1 MKKLILGFCLAL
13 TPVFAAYAN
22 EGGVHLE
29 DPAVD
34 LSDQASL
41 QRGARLF
48 VNYCMGCHSLKY
60 ERYNR
65 MAKDLGLSKQAVKE
79 NLMFTA
85 DKIGEPM
92 AINMRG
98 DQAAA
103 WFGAAPPDLSLIT
116 RRRGEDWI
124 YTYLRSFYKDD
135 SRPWGV
141 NNTVFPQ
148 VGMPHVLWELQ
159 GVQRLVS
166 EEGGK
171 PEFELV
177 QAGSMDKETFDSA
190 MRDLTA
196 FLAYVAEPIKL
207 ERQRL
212 GVWVLLFIAVF
223 FVLAY
228 MLKKEYWKDVH

>member
-13 TPVFAAYAN
+13 VPVLGVYAN

-34 LSDQASL
+34 LTDHASL

-60 ERYNR
+60 ERYQR
-65 MAKDLGLSKQAVKE
+65 MGEDLGIPKEAVKK

-92 AINMRG
+92 AINMRA
-98 DQAAA
+98 DQAAE
-103 WFGAAPPDLSLIT
+103 WFGASPPDLSLIT

-141 NNTVFPQ
+141 NNTVFPK
-148 VGMPHVLWELQ
+148 VGMPHVLWRLQ

-171 PEFELV
+171 PEFELI
-177 QAGSMDKETFDSA
+177 QKGSMDPEEFDSA

-196 FLAYVAEPIKL
+196 FLAYVAEPIKV

-212 GVWVLLFIAVF
+212 GVWVLLFISVF

-228 MLKKEYWKDVH
+228 LLKKEYWKDVH

>member
-1 MKKLILGFCLAL
+1 MKKLILGFCLTL
-13 TPVFAAYAN
+13 VPVLGAYAN
-22 EGGVHLE
+22 EGGIHLE

-34 LSDQASL
+34 LTDHASL

-48 VNYCMGCHSLKY
+48 VNYCLGCHSLKY
-60 ERYNR
+60 ERYQR
-65 MAKDLGLSKQAVKE
+65 MGEDLGIPKEAVKK
-79 NLMFTA
+79 NLMFTS

-92 AINMRG
+92 AINMRA
-98 DQAAA
+98 DQAAE
-103 WFGAAPPDLSLIT
+103 WFGASPPDLSLIT

-141 NNTVFPQ
+141 NNTVFPK
-148 VGMPHVLWELQ
+148 VGMPHVLWRLQ

-166 EEGGK
+166 EEAGK

-177 QAGSMDKETFDSA
+177 QKGSMDPEEFDSA

-196 FLAYVAEPIKL
+196 FLAYVAEPIKV

-212 GVWVLLFIAVF
+212 GVWVLLFISVF

-228 MLKKEYWKDVH
+228 LLKKEYWKDVH